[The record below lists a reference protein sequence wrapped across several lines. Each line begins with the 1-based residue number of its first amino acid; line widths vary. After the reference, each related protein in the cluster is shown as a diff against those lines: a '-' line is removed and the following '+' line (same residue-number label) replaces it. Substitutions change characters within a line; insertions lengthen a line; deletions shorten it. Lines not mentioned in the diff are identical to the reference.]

1 MITYQSIATQTLLVY
16 NKGINQGHFPI
27 NHTDVLLKF

>member
-1 MITYQSIATQTLLVY
+1 MITYQPIATQTLLVY
-16 NKGINQGHFPI
+16 NKGINQGHPI